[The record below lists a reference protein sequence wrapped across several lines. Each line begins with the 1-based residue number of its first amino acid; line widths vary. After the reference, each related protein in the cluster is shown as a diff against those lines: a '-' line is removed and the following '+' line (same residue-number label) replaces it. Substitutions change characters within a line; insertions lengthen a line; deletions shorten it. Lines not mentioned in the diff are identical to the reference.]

1 MVSRIL
7 ARCATRSLGEA
18 VGLASGSAARSE
30 EGEHST
36 VVLRLGGAACSGGGS
51 ADLGGPGGVSAAA
64 VRAAASLERSCCRSA
79 MAFLRHSG

>member
-1 MVSRIL
+1 M
-7 ARCATRSLGEA
+7 
-18 VGLASGSAARSE
+18 
-30 EGEHST
+30 
-36 VVLRLGGAACSGGGS
+36 VLRLGGAACSGGGS